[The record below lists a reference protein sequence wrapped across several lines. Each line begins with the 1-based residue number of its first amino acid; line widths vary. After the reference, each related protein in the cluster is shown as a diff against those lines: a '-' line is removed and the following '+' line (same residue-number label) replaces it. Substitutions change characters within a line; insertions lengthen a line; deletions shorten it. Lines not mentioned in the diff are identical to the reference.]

1 MRCSWVYRLLFR
13 KGGTRMKKYSATSRY
28 LVSQIT
34 VGNLTYKEVVT
45 KRTDLQPEID
55 EYIDFMQLDI
65 DKTV

>member
-1 MRCSWVYRLLFR
+1 
-13 KGGTRMKKYSATSRY
+13 MKKYSATSRY